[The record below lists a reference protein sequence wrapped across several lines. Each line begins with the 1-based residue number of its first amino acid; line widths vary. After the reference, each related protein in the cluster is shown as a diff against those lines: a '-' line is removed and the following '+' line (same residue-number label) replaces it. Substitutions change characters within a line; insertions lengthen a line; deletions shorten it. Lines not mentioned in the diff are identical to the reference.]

1 MPPLTEVK
9 LKALKPKATLYR
21 VADERGLCI
30 EVTTTGTK
38 HWRYRYRW
46 LGKATMLSLGEYPLI
61 TLAEA
66 RLSRDDARR
75 LLIQGTNPA
84 DKRRQDMADRQRVER
99 GMFPVVAK
107 EWLEHKRKSVGDE
120 TYRKAKLVVEG
131 DLIPA
136 LRRQSITTMATKDVL
151 RPLQKV
157 ADRAPHLAAKARQ
170 YLTGIVD
177 YAIKHGLRDDGKL
190 LSLRGAVPTLKKGH
204 IAAITKPG
212 ELGPLLKAID
222 GYASPLTRDALKLAS
237 LTAMRPAIIA
247 SARWEHITIDDEKT
261 AEWHVPG
268 SMMKAGFDHIVP
280 LPTQAVALL
289 RALQKITGGGD
300 HVFPSPARQKTP
312 HLHRDALSKALRDM
326 GFQGKHATHGFRG
339 TLRTMARER
348 LNVDMDVLEAQLAH
362 AKRGDVAKAYD
373 RTTFDDERRRVMQ
386 AWADYLDV
394 LRLDDKKVVP
404 LRAAGAA

>member
-9 LKALKPKATLYR
+9 VKSLKSRPAVYR

-30 EVTTTGTK
+30 EVTPTGTK

-46 LGKATMLSLGEYPLI
+46 LGKATMISLGEWPLI
-61 TLAEA
+61 TLAQA
-66 RLSRDDARR
+66 RHARDDARR
-75 LLIQGTNPA
+75 LLIRGTNPA
-84 DKRRQDMADRQRVER
+84 EKRRQDVAERERAQR
-99 GMFPVVAK
+99 GMFPVVAR

-136 LRRQSITTMATKDVL
+136 LRRQSVTTMATKDVL
-151 RPLQKV
+151 KPLQAI

-212 ELGPLLKAID
+212 ELGPLLRAID
-222 GYASPLTRDALKLAS
+222 GYSSPLTRDALKLAS

-247 SARWEHITIDDEKT
+247 SAQWAHIDLEA
-261 AEWHVPG
+261 AEWHVPAPL
-268 SMMKAGFDHIVP
+268 MKTGNDHIVP
-280 LPTQAVALL
+280 LPSQAVALL
-289 RALQKITGGGD
+289 TALQPLTGAGEY
-300 HVFPSPARQKTP
+300 VFPSPARQKTP

-326 GFQGKHATHGFRG
+326 GFGGRHATHGFRG

-386 AWADYLDV
+386 AWADYLDN
-394 LRLDDKKVVP
+394 LRRDDRGKVIEM
-404 LRAAGAA
+404 RKRSGESR